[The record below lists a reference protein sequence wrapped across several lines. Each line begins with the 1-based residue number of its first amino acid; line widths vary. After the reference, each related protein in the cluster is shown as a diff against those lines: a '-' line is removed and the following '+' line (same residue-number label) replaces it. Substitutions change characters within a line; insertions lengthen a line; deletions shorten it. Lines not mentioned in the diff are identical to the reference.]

1 MPSRVLTDASLSP
14 MVDSLWKSL
23 LLNVPSFKK
32 DGRSRG
38 SRESPPYFNAVF
50 PDALT
55 NPDAEARPGATVSV

>member
-32 DGRSRG
+32 DGG
-38 SRESPPYFNAVF
+38 AVEVPERVHPTSTPSF
-50 PDALT
+50 PM
-55 NPDAEARPGATVSV
+55 P